1 MEKDWDKINEK
12 KVKEILLGQAIN
24 IVARSYFV
32 AERYGIKDLLDR
44 RESYKTDVKELV
56 IILKELHKEG
66 IK

>member
-56 IILKELHKEG
+56 IILKELHKEV